1 MPRLAIVQV
10 AKENVPFVVCP
21 KQKLTRII
29 KTRIKPF
36 PTKSIKHNGMADET
50 LLIERLKNPS
60 TRERA
65 FTQLIQQYQQS
76 LYNVIRSILKSHAD
90 TDDVLQNTFL
100 KAWGALDS
108 FRGEAQISTWLYSIA
123 RNEAISFL
131 KKKSRNVTSQDNEDL
146 SRYQQESDPYI
157 DGEETERM
165 LQKAMGQL
173 PEKQRTVFVLRYFQ
187 EMPYEEMSQM
197 TSTSIGALKASYH
210 FAVKKIIDFFQQ
222 ND

>member
-1 MPRLAIVQV
+1 
-10 AKENVPFVVCP
+10 
-21 KQKLTRII
+21 
-29 KTRIKPF
+29 
-36 PTKSIKHNGMADET
+36 MADET

-65 FTQLIQQYQQS
+65 FTQLIQQYQQP
-76 LYNVIRSILKSHAD
+76 LYNAIRSILKSHAD
-90 TDDVLQNTFL
+90 TDDVLQNAFL

-131 KKKSRNVTSQDNEDL
+131 KRNSKNVTSQDNNGL
-146 SRYQQESDPYI
+146 SHYRQESDPYM

-165 LQKAMGQL
+165 LQKAMEQL

-197 TSTSIGALKASYH
+197 TSTSVGALKASYH
-210 FAVKKIIDFFQQ
+210 IAVKKIIDFFQQ

>member
-1 MPRLAIVQV
+1 MTTL
-10 AKENVPFVVCP
+10 KN
-21 KQKLTRII
+21 
-29 KTRIKPF
+29 RIKPF
-36 PTKSIKHNGMADET
+36 PPKNIKHNEMADET

-65 FTQLIQQYQQS
+65 FTQLIQQYQQA
-76 LYNVIRSILKSHAD
+76 LYNAIRSILKSHAD
-90 TDDVLQNTFL
+90 TDDVLQNAFL

-131 KKKSRNVTSQDNEDL
+131 KRNSKNVTSQDNNDL
-146 SRYQQESDPYI
+146 SHYQQESDPYM

-165 LQKAMGQL
+165 LQKAMEQL

-197 TSTSIGALKASYH
+197 TSTSVGALKASYH
-210 FAVKKIIDFFQQ
+210 IAVKKIIDFFQQ

>member
-1 MPRLAIVQV
+1 MTTL
-10 AKENVPFVVCP
+10 KN
-21 KQKLTRII
+21 
-29 KTRIKPF
+29 RIKPF
-36 PTKSIKHNGMADET
+36 PPKNIKHNEMADET

-65 FTQLIQQYQQS
+65 FTQLIQQYQQP
-76 LYNVIRSILKSHAD
+76 LYNAIRSILKSHAD
-90 TDDVLQNTFL
+90 TDDVLQNAFL

-131 KKKSRNVTSQDNEDL
+131 KRNSKNVTSQDNNDL
-146 SRYQQESDPYI
+146 SHYQQESDPYM

-165 LQKAMGQL
+165 LQKAMEQL

-197 TSTSIGALKASYH
+197 TSTSVGALKASYH
-210 FAVKKIIDFFQQ
+210 IAVKKIIDFFQQ